1 MKYFLG
7 MDVGTYE
14 SKGTLIDE
22 NGKVI
27 ISKSIG
33 HGLENPKPKYF
44 EHDAEKVW
52 YGDICKL
59 SKAILSALSSDCLPV
74 DKNGNPLRNAILYG
88 IDARA
93 EKEMIELTNKW
104 GEKNVK
110 KMFGRPLVSSDVAPK
125 ILWIKNNEPEI
136 YQKTYKFL
144 TASSY
149 LAFKLTGE
157 YTIDR
162 FLGLASFNPLYNDDA
177 SINEKMCEGICRPD
191 QLAKIIPTTDIAGY
205 VNKDASKDTGLA

>member
-27 ISKSIG
+27 ISKSVG

-59 SKAILSALSSDCLPV
+59 SKAILEESKIDASNIKCIGMSALSSDCLPV

-136 YQKTYKFL
+136 YQK
-144 TASSY
+144 
-149 LAFKLTGE
+149 
-157 YTIDR
+157 
-162 FLGLASFNPLYNDDA
+162 P
-177 SINEKMCEGICRPD
+177 IN
-191 QLAKIIPTTDIAGY
+191 
-205 VNKDASKDTGLA
+205 S